1 MAIKVRADLGWTQKS
16 RTPSKSPMWVAELP
30 YSRSTD
36 SLVEELD
43 EKRNLTQYSHG
54 IHASL
59 AMYHD
64 TYCLKL
70 S

>member
-43 EKRNLTQYSHG
+43 EKRNLT
-54 IHASL
+54 
-59 AMYHD
+59 
-64 TYCLKL
+64 
-70 S
+70 